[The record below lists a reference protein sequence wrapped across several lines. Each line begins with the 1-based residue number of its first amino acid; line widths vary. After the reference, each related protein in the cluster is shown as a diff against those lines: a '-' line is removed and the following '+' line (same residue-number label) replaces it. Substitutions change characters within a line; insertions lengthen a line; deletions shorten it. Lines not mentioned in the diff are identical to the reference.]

1 MSNSGSFYYMSVDL
15 YFFTP
20 SLSKI
25 PALLRR
31 VFLFNNRFDF
41 FHGRVH
47 LISLV
52 ATFLSMFWPWIVAD
66 DTIDRFEILGIQTI
80 LSNIFIGLLIL
91 NILVS
96 TLRHNK
102 LVSIFNIIIG
112 ILCFII
118 VLMTFIGYYLPVSV
132 TFVIISRS
140 RVRQYPI
147 RVHLFANQVHP
158 CFEPNTP
165 FKATDSRFES
175 T

>member
-1 MSNSGSFYYMSVDL
+1 
-15 YFFTP
+15 
-20 SLSKI
+20 
-25 PALLRR
+25 
-31 VFLFNNRFDF
+31 LFNNRFDF

-52 ATFLSMFWPWIVAD
+52 ATFLSMFLPWIVAD

-80 LSNIFIGLLIL
+80 LSNIFMGLLIL

-102 LVSIFNIIIG
+102 LVSIFNIMIG

-132 TFVIISRS
+132 TFGVI
-140 RVRQYPI
+140 
-147 RVHLFANQVHP
+147 
-158 CFEPNTP
+158 
-165 FKATDSRFES
+165 RFGVGIYIALIGTIGIVVS
-175 T
+175 GFLSLAKNKK

>member
-1 MSNSGSFYYMSVDL
+1 M
-15 YFFTP
+15 
-20 SLSKI
+20 
-25 PALLRR
+25 
-31 VFLFNNRFDF
+31 FNNRFDF

-52 ATFLSMFWPWIVAD
+52 ATFLSMFLPWIVAD

-80 LSNIFIGLLIL
+80 LSNIFMGLLIL

-102 LVSIFNIIIG
+102 LVSIFNIMIG

-132 TFVIISRS
+132 TFGVI
-140 RVRQYPI
+140 
-147 RVHLFANQVHP
+147 
-158 CFEPNTP
+158 
-165 FKATDSRFES
+165 RFGVGIYIALIGTIGIVVS
-175 T
+175 GFLSLAKNKK

>member
-1 MSNSGSFYYMSVDL
+1 M
-15 YFFTP
+15 
-20 SLSKI
+20 
-25 PALLRR
+25 
-31 VFLFNNRFDF
+31 FNNRFDF

-80 LSNIFIGLLIL
+80 LSNIFMGLLIL

-118 VLMTFIGYYLPVSV
+118 VLMTFIGYYLPVSA
-132 TFVIISRS
+132 TFGVI
-140 RVRQYPI
+140 
-147 RVHLFANQVHP
+147 
-158 CFEPNTP
+158 
-165 FKATDSRFES
+165 RFGVGIYIALIGTIGIVVS
-175 T
+175 GFLSLAKNKK